1 MKGIAG
7 KTAIITGGAASIG
20 KVLTQRFHAEGA
32 NVVIA
37 ARSGEAGSRLAAE
50 LGKRALSV
58 QTDIRDDQAL
68 DALIAA
74 SVSTFGGIDFIINNA
89 CSYVDN
95 GAASTRAEWLETL
108 DTNLVSGAILVEKAR
123 GYLAKGPGC
132 VVNMAS
138 ISGHAAQSGRWTYPV
153 SKAAIIHLTRQ
164 QALDYAP
171 QRIRVNA
178 LVAGWTWSDPI
189 AGLSNDDRAKA
200 DKVAAEFHLLGRLG
214 LPEEVADGALFLCSS
229 HSTFTTGSELR
240 VEGGYL
246 AMGPEQAGPAITK
259 LTGGSGS
266 VLPT

>member
-7 KTAIITGGAASIG
+7 KTVIITGGAASIG
-20 KVLTQRFHAEGA
+20 KVLTRRFHEEGA

-37 ARSGEAGSRLAAE
+37 ARSEGPATTLAEE
-50 LGKRALSV
+50 LGARALAV
-58 QTDIRDDQAL
+58 PTDIRSDAAL
-68 DALIAA
+68 GTLIARTLEA
-74 SVSTFGGIDFIINNA
+74 FGGIDCIINNA

-108 DTNLVSGAILVEKAR
+108 DTNLVSGAILVEMAREHLAR
-123 GYLAKGPGC
+123 GPGA

-138 ISGHAAQSGRWTYPV
+138 ISSHAAQAGRWTYPV
-153 SKAAIIHLTRQ
+153 SKAGIIHLTRQ

-171 QRIRVNA
+171 QGIRVNT

-189 AGLSNDDRAKA
+189 AGLSQDDLAKA
-200 DKVAAEFHLLGRLG
+200 DAVAAEFHLLGRLG
-214 LPEEVADGALFLCSS
+214 RPEEVAEGALFLCSDHAS
-229 HSTFTTGSELR
+229 FTTGSELR

-246 AMGPEQAGPAITK
+246 AMGPEQAGPAIAK

-266 VLPT
+266 VLAS